1 MIFFKLYLE
10 NICQTINSTVGLT
23 ILWIAKKKK
32 KKLYLNTLN
41 TQSLN
46 FFRTTIPG

>member
-10 NICQTINSTVGLT
+10 NICQKINSSVGPT

-32 KKLYLNTLN
+32 LYLNTL
-41 TQSLN
+41 TKQALN